1 MWAEVKEERFENYQK
16 SGGGSASMMDH
27 YYDKLL
33 QVNNIQGESREVK
46 PITLQIAVFPT
57 DVVQCP
63 YLTDEAQRRVKP
75 LVEICLEASKRGEAP
90 TDLIK
95 SYM

>member
-33 QVNNIQGESREVK
+33 QVNNIHRESREWD
-46 PITLQIAVFPT
+46 LSQLLFRSRSSQLMSSNA
-57 DVVQCP
+57 
-63 YLTDEAQRRVKP
+63 LT
-75 LVEICLEASKRGEAP
+75 
-90 TDLIK
+90 
-95 SYM
+95 

>member
-1 MWAEVKEERFENYQK
+1 
-16 SGGGSASMMDH
+16 MMDH

-33 QVNNIQGESREVK
+33 QVNNIVIIK
-46 PITLQIAVFPT
+46 MYVCNLFCQIAVFPT

-63 YLTDEAQRRVKP
+63 YLFEEAQRRVKP

-90 TDLIK
+90 VDLIE
-95 SYM
+95 SHM

>member
-33 QVNNIQGESREVK
+33 QVNNIQRESREW
-46 PITLQIAVFPT
+46 
-57 DVVQCP
+57 DVSQ
-63 YLTDEAQRRVKP
+63 LLFRSQSSQ
-75 LVEICLEASKRGEAP
+75 LMSSNAP
-90 TDLIK
+90 T
-95 SYM
+95 

>member
-33 QVNNIQGESREVK
+33 QVNNIQ
-46 PITLQIAVFPT
+46 
-57 DVVQCP
+57 
-63 YLTDEAQRRVKP
+63 RVR
-75 LVEICLEASKRGEAP
+75 S
-90 TDLIK
+90 
-95 SYM
+95 

>member
-1 MWAEVKEERFENYQK
+1 
-16 SGGGSASMMDH
+16 MMDH

-33 QVNNIQGESREVK
+33 QVNNIVIIK
-46 PITLQIAVFPT
+46 MYVCNLFFCQIAVFPT

-63 YLTDEAQRRVKP
+63 YLSEEAQRRVKP

-90 TDLIK
+90 IDLIE
-95 SYM
+95 SHM

>member
-1 MWAEVKEERFENYQK
+1 
-16 SGGGSASMMDH
+16 MMDH

-33 QVNNIQGESREVK
+33 QVNNIVIIK
-46 PITLQIAVFPT
+46 LYIAIFFCQIAVFPT

-63 YLTDEAQRRVKP
+63 YLSEEAQRRVKP

-90 TDLIK
+90 VDLIE
-95 SYM
+95 SHM

>member
-1 MWAEVKEERFENYQK
+1 MWAEVREERFENYQK

-33 QVNNIQGESREVK
+33 QVNRQMNVQKVTSFS
-46 PITLQIAVFPT
+46 QIAVFPT

-63 YLTDEAQRRVKP
+63 YLAEEAQRRVKP

-90 TDLIK
+90 VDLIK

>member
-33 QVNNIQGESREVK
+33 QVNNIHMEWDISQLLFRSQSSQ
-46 PITLQIAVFPT
+46 LMSSNA
-57 DVVQCP
+57 
-63 YLTDEAQRRVKP
+63 LT
-75 LVEICLEASKRGEAP
+75 
-90 TDLIK
+90 
-95 SYM
+95 

>member
-1 MWAEVKEERFENYQK
+1 
-16 SGGGSASMMDH
+16 MMDH

-33 QVNNIQGESREVK
+33 QVNRQMNVQQSYQAF
-46 PITLQIAVFPT
+46 PQIAVFPT

-63 YLTDEAQRRVKP
+63 YLTEEAQRRVKP
-75 LVEICLEASKRGEAP
+75 LVEICLEASKRDEAP
-90 TDLIK
+90 VDLIK

>member
-33 QVNNIQGESREVK
+33 QVNNIHRGSWEWDLSQLLFRSRSSQ
-46 PITLQIAVFPT
+46 LMSSNA
-57 DVVQCP
+57 
-63 YLTDEAQRRVKP
+63 LT
-75 LVEICLEASKRGEAP
+75 
-90 TDLIK
+90 
-95 SYM
+95 